1 MQMTLR
7 QIEAFLMVA
16 DLRSFTAAGTALHIT
31 QSAVSNLIK
40 ELEGQVGVPLF
51 DRTSRFVSL
60 SPDGRE
66 FYGLAQKAFHEFLLM
81 EKYAGDLC
89 SLRAGRV
96 RIVGAPLIACTLLPL
111 LLAHFTRAQ
120 PNIRVELVDQP
131 MAQVQSSIQ
140 QGDAEVGFGPA
151 RHQEAG
157 ITAQHFFSTPVSML
171 SRPDHPLAGRYSTWD
186 EVKKVPIIAVGRESV
201 GYIAADVGP
210 QPPFLIGQVVNQMPT
225 AFALAAAGCGVA
237 LAGRFSLLLAR
248 GYGLTATLL
257 HEPVLQ
263 RKMQLYTPGL
273 RKLSDAAQTFVD
285 FAQAF
290 VRTRDP
296 NSLDTGTVVT
306 LAPVPDCAAS
316 PTSH

>member
-1 MQMTLR
+1 
-7 QIEAFLMVA
+7 MVA
-16 DLRSFTAAGTALHIT
+16 DMRSFTAAGTALHIT

-151 RHQEAG
+151 RLPETDIIAR
-157 ITAQHFFSTPVSML
+157 HFFTTPVSML
-171 SRPDHPLAGRYSTWD
+171 SRPDHPLAGRHSTWS
-186 EVKKVPIIAVGRESV
+186 EVKKVPVVAVGRESV
-201 GYIAADVGP
+201 GYIAADVGT
-210 QPPFLIGQVVNQMPT
+210 QPPFTIGHVVNQMPT

-237 LAGRFSLLLAR
+237 LAGRFSLMLAR
-248 GYGLTATLL
+248 ARAWVPVIVAVLIRAYRMSRSVGWAMESRGLN
-257 HEPVLQ
+257 LQ
-263 RKMQLYTPGL
+263 GVRRTYRIQLKM
-273 RKLSDAAQTFVD
+273 RLSDWIILAVTVAATAGSIWLMLWQF
-285 FAQAF
+285 
-290 VRTRDP
+290 
-296 NSLDTGTVVT
+296 
-306 LAPVPDCAAS
+306 
-316 PTSH
+316 